1 MTREK
6 ASHRQRVAVALL
18 QRERKVG
25 IVQGGQLSKLSQGAI
40 HPSSKSGQ
48 LDGHVAM
55 DEDEDKDKK
64 PFVHRRKVDTLT
76 PCRKTVAIGKMSKSA
91 ATRDR
96 NVRRT
101 VGDTAAL
108 QQQSW
113 FLKLCTFAQLCKIIF
128 ISTIV

>member
-1 MTREK
+1 
-6 ASHRQRVAVALL
+6 
-18 QRERKVG
+18 
-25 IVQGGQLSKLSQGAI
+25 
-40 HPSSKSGQ
+40 
-48 LDGHVAM
+48 M

-76 PCRKTVAIGKMSKSA
+76 PCRKTAAIGKMSKSA

-113 FLKLCTFAQLCKIIF
+113 FLKLCTFAHFHNCVKLFSFLQLFDCA
-128 ISTIV
+128 SY